1 MKRSVIA
8 SAALA
13 WAVAAGAGTPVEIM
27 KFSSSDPAA
36 WEDARDR
43 RSEARPLTLEEIRT
57 LARAG
62 IKEKAL
68 VRMIRTRGVMAAVGG
83 EALAALKTQGVSD
96 SVIEAISTHAL
107 AENRGI
113 DVLLTLDIV
122 RPAPTATA
130 PTLYVALVHERSG
143 RQEELLRGALSDVLN
158 HQWKVEEIVDR
169 SDPLLPSS
177 VRRIRLAV
185 PFRATRH
192 GDMSF
197 RVLVTRR
204 PGLTD
209 LTRLPFE
216 EEAKVKSVRFDYP
229 AASLDNR
236 CELDIELARDPL
248 LPGELT
254 PRAPVLRTYWE

>member
-1 MKRSVIA
+1 MKRSLIA

-43 RSEARPLTLEEIRT
+43 RSAARPLSLAEIRS
-57 LARAG
+57 LAKSG
-62 IKEKAL
+62 VKEKAL
-68 VRMIRTRGVMAAVGG
+68 VRMIRSRRAMTAARGDD
-83 EALAALKTQGVSD
+83 LAALKAQGVSD
-96 SVIEAISTHAL
+96 NVIEAISTHAL
-107 AENRGI
+107 AENRRI
-113 DVLLTLDIV
+113 DVLLTLDVV
-122 RPAPTATA
+122 RPLSTEKAPV
-130 PTLYVALVHERSG
+130 LYVALVHEESG
-143 RQEELLRGALSDVLN
+143 RQEELLKGALGEVLN
-158 HQWKVEEIVDR
+158 HRWKVDEIVDN

-192 GDMSF
+192 GKMAF
-197 RVLVTRR
+197 KILVTRR

-209 LTRLPFE
+209 LTRLSAE
-216 EEAKVKSVRFDYP
+216 ETGRLVTVPFDYP
-229 AASLDNR
+229 AVSLDNR
-236 CELDIELARDPL
+236 CELDLELTQDPL

-254 PRAPVLRTYWE
+254 LRSPTLRTYWE

>member
-1 MKRSVIA
+1 MRRLTIA

-43 RSEARPLTLEEIRT
+43 RSAARPLTLEEIRS
-57 LARAG
+57 LARSG
-62 IKEKAL
+62 VKEKAL
-68 VRMIRTRGVMAAVGG
+68 VRMIRSRGAMTAARG
-83 EALAALKTQGVSD
+83 EELAALKAQGVSD
-96 SVIEAISTHAL
+96 GVIEALSTHAL
-107 AENRGI
+107 AENRRI
-113 DVLLTLDIV
+113 DVLLSLDVV
-122 RPAPTATA
+122 RPVSTTMAPY
-130 PTLYVALVHERSG
+130 LYVALVHEASG
-143 RQEELLRGALSDVLN
+143 RQEELLKGALGDVLN
-158 HQWKVEEIVDR
+158 HRWKVEEIIDR

-192 GDMSF
+192 GKMAF
-197 RVLVTRR
+197 KVLVTRR

-209 LTRLPFE
+209 LTRLPTD
-216 EEAKVKSVRFDYP
+216 EAARVVSVGFDYP
-229 AASLDNR
+229 AVSLDNR
-236 CELDIELARDPL
+236 CELDIELGQDPL

-254 PRAPVLRTYWE
+254 LKEPGLRTYWE